1 MTQTTGLPLP
11 LQALLWAGV
20 NSIAGAAV
28 GLAVGFF
35 RQGGVEP
42 TILTVGVL
50 FGNVIGFTVL
60 ASTALLSP
68 RLRSVGPW
76 VRAMLLGLALISGA
90 VAGTSLVIVLFPL
103 FVLRDIRQALAVVAI
118 NGLLALIVGG
128 VVHAYEGMRWRLAE
142 SLREV
147 EEVRLVEAQ
156 LRELAARA
164 ELAALQ
170 ARINPHFFFNTL
182 NTISSL
188 VDEDPERAGEIVQ
201 GLSELFRY
209 TFRVAEARPVALSEE
224 LEFIQRYLSVER
236 ARFGDRLKVIREVE
250 DRSLAVPIPGLIL
263 QPLVENAVGHGIAPL
278 RRGGTVRIVARLDGG
293 DLVIEVAD
301 DGVGLDLKRTDVI
314 REGHGLANVR
324 QRRSTLYGARGSL
337 ELLPGTDD
345 HGAIARIRLPVQATA
360 ATRDTRQAPA
370 AASGRIEEWRRT

>member
-1 MTQTTGLPLP
+1 MTQTTGLPLS

-324 QRRSTLYGARGSL
+324 QRLSTLYGARGSL

>member
-324 QRRSTLYGARGSL
+324 QRLSTLYGARGSL